1 MANNYP
7 SFTYN
12 NPRIHGQTVFIKRGP
27 HQGRFGIIGKVL
39 DNDRYMVS
47 QADFG
52 SEQVIFKRSDFLV
65 HRYRK
70 IKIPIDR
77 VAGKNPDVL

>member
-1 MANNYP
+1 MATNYP
-7 SFTYN
+7 TFSYN
-12 NPRIHGQTVFIKRGP
+12 NPRIQGQTVFIKRGP
-27 HQGRFGIIGKVL
+27 HQGKLGIIVKTL
-39 DNDRYMVS
+39 DNERFAVS

-52 SEQVIFKRSDFLV
+52 SEKIIFKRCDFLV

-70 IKIPIDR
+70 IRVPIDR

>member
-1 MANNYP
+1 MAINYP

-12 NPRIHGQTVFIKRGP
+12 NPRIQGQTVFIKRGP
-27 HQGRFGIIGKVL
+27 HQGKLGIIAKVM
-39 DNDRYMVS
+39 DNERYLVS

-52 SEQVIFKRSDFLV
+52 SEPVIFKRSDWLV

-70 IKIPIDR
+70 IKVPMDR